1 MEDKDYEML
10 VWGLQGEAQDNPDWF
25 RSKVLLISLFG
36 YFVLL
41 AMLFILVF
49 GAILLFT
56 FARDSHGT
64 IPKVMLVSW
73 VLIVVPILLLTFR
86 LFFARIPAPEGREI
100 FENDAPP
107 LFSMVE
113 KLRQHLQSAPI
124 HHVLITEDFNAAIAQ
139 CPRYGLFGG
148 YRNYLILGLPL
159 LQAMSSKEILAVV
172 AHEYGHLVGN
182 HSKLN
187 GWIYRQRATFSVLYE
202 HAQQRRE
209 TSLLSSVFAGL
220 LDRFAPYYNGHTFVL
235 SRQNEYEADAVSRE
249 IAGAEASASALIRI
263 SLLDTWLSDSFWP
276 KVFDQ
281 AKLHDIPPVMPFY
294 AMRKLLMVTMDEWA
308 TSKRLSDVWK
318 EESNVHDTHPCL
330 SERVIAMDRSATLPG
345 IPESCA
351 ADTLLGKTSPVIARE
366 FDETWWRKE
375 KDKWQQYF
383 RRYTRSKVRI
393 TELEQR
399 QVADLSISEAQELS
413 LLLAE
418 FRSIADAKHVL
429 EDLLRRAG
437 ERYPKP
443 VYFYGRALLD
453 EGNER
458 GLEYLEEPFH
468 LSPAMADECARAGYQ
483 WLCEK
488 QSETA
493 ADHWLQR
500 LSTAQV

>member
-1 MEDKDYEML
+1 M
-10 VWGLQGEAQDNPDWF
+10 
-25 RSKVLLISLFG
+25 
-36 YFVLL
+36 
-41 AMLFILVF
+41 
-49 GAILLFT
+49 
-56 FARDSHGT
+56 
-64 IPKVMLVSW
+64 
-73 VLIVVPILLLTFR
+73 
-86 LFFARIPAPEGREI
+86 
-100 FENDAPP
+100 
-107 LFSMVE
+107 
-113 KLRQHLQSAPI
+113 
-124 HHVLITEDFNAAIAQ
+124 
-139 CPRYGLFGG
+139 
-148 YRNYLILGLPL
+148 
-159 LQAMSSKEILAVV
+159 
-172 AHEYGHLVGN
+172 
-182 HSKLN
+182 
-187 GWIYRQRATFSVLYE
+187 YE

-351 ADTLLGKTSPVIARE
+351 ADTLLGKTSLVIARE

-458 GLEYLEEPFH
+458 GLEYLEEAFH